1 MTLHLPEGYYLR
13 AGAAGDRGLLRQFLG
28 ALFDEQ
34 RPGADHDEHVD
45 GTLNRLFDIRQAPL
59 WWVLCGGETAGCL
72 WLGRAWD
79 QMSGSQTT
87 YVHLLYIRPEHRRRG
102 LGRFL
107 LVWASDI
114 ARDRG
119 DGQLTLQVLPDNWAA
134 LSLYA
139 QMDFQTRALF
149 LSKAL

>member
-1 MTLHLPEGYYLR
+1 MTVHLPEGYHLR
-13 AGAAGDRGLLRQFLG
+13 AGTVGDRGLLRQFLR

-34 RPGADHDEHVD
+34 RPDSDHDEQID
-45 GTLNRLFDIRQAPL
+45 GTLNRLFDVRQAPT
-59 WWVLCGGETAGCL
+59 WWVMRRDETVGCL

-87 YVHLLYIRPEHRRRG
+87 YVHLLYIVPEHRRRG

-107 LVWASDI
+107 LGWATDI

-119 DGQLTLQVLPDNWAA
+119 DGQLTLQVLPDNRAA

-149 LSKAL
+149 LGKSL